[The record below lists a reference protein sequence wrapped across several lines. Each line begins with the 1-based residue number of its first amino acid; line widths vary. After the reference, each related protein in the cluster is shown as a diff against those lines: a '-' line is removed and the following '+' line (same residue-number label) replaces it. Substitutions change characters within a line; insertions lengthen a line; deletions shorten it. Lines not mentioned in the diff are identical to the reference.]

1 MCRLVVDVY
10 ISLLQAIVALHPNEA
25 KTIHVY
31 DSRDIYKLRTTA
43 VPSHHCPGS
52 VMLLFERL
60 DDECEV
66 VRRILY
72 TGDFRLD
79 NPLMSM
85 TDSLRVGCV
94 MPMLVMKCDPHQSL
108 HCGRTPLRIDE
119 MYLDT
124 NYCSLQ
130 YKTFPSR
137 YRRQIV

>member
-1 MCRLVVDVY
+1 MCRLVFEVC

-85 TDSLRVGCV
+85 ADSLRVSCV
-94 MPMLVMKCDPHQSL
+94 LSL
-108 HCGRTPLRIDE
+108 CLSFHD
-119 MYLDT
+119 
-124 NYCSLQ
+124 
-130 YKTFPSR
+130 
-137 YRRQIV
+137 V

>member
-1 MCRLVVDVY
+1 M
-10 ISLLQAIVALHPNEA
+10 
-25 KTIHVY
+25 Y

-94 MPMLVMKCDPHQSL
+94 MPMLVIKCDSPSES
-108 HCGRTPLRIDE
+108 PLWPDPAEDR
-119 MYLDT
+119 
-124 NYCSLQ
+124 
-130 YKTFPSR
+130 
-137 YRRQIV
+137 